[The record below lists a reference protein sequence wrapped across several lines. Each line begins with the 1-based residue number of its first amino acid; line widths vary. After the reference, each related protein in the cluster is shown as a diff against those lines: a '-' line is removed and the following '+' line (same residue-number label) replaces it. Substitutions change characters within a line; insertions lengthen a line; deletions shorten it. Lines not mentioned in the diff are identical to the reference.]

1 MADTERDDDSGK
13 VERRA
18 IWRLENANSWA
29 KLLTNYGLTAALL
42 VGLLWYVV
50 IPLKDAHL
58 QFLKDQT
65 LATSQLVEV
74 STQQAELMRDN
85 NDRVAEMVDEQQAQR
100 ATLERI
106 SGTLLRTERVISDPD
121 TH

>member
-18 IWRLENANSWA
+18 SARLANANSWA
-29 KLLTNYGLTAALL
+29 KLLTNYGLTAVLL
-42 VGLLWYVV
+42 TGILWYVV
-50 IPLKDAHL
+50 VPLKDGHL
-58 QFLKDQT
+58 EFLREQT
-65 LATSQLVEV
+65 AAFKQSVKIQE
-74 STQQAELMRDN
+74 QQEELLRDN
-85 NDRVAEMVDEQQAQR
+85 VRVQGEMLSEQQAQR